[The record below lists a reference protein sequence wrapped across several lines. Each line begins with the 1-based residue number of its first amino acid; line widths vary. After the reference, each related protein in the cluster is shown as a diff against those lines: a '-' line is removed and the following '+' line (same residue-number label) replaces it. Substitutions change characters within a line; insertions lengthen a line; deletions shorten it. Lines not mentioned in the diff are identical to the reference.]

1 MPIQSIWIGRFCRA
15 AAVALPIALAGAP
28 LPVSAQDQSTQQQ
41 QQTLTQQQVEQ
52 LVAPIALYPDAL
64 LAQVLTASTYPLQ
77 VAMAANY
84 MDKNPK
90 LKGAALETAMQKQ
103 SWDPSVKGL
112 TSVPQVLS
120 LMNDKLDWTEQLGEA
135 FLAQPD
141 DVQNA
146 IQILREKAEAAGNL
160 KSTKEQKVT
169 RVKATPGPDYVG
181 PPEYIVI
188 EPVMP
193 DYYYVPV
200 YNPVVVFGVGF
211 WPSAYV
217 PFIWYPT
224 WWVPGPV
231 FGFGPVFVVGPAL
244 WCDFRWGHR
253 GFDAIRINTVRYS
266 QFNKVHI
273 GGPGQFQNWKFDP
286 GRRGNLAFKNP
297 KLEQQFGKDRP
308 GNRISPDKLIT
319 DKGVTGKPAG
329 NQGKD
334 NKLTTDTGLTGKQ
347 GGNKGKD
354 NKLTTDT
361 GLTGK
366 QGSNKGKN
374 NKITTE
380 KLTTPKGPTGNQG
393 GGNKIQTEK
402 FNTQRNVTGNQGG
415 NKGPSG
421 PTFKPSVSSGRSP
434 GPSGGGGGGNIGG
447 SKPSG
452 GGGGNRKDRKP

>member
-1 MPIQSIWIGRFCRA
+1 M
-15 AAVALPIALAGAP
+15 
-28 LPVSAQDQSTQQQ
+28 
-41 QQTLTQQQVEQ
+41 
-52 LVAPIALYPDAL
+52 
-64 LAQVLTASTYPLQ
+64 
-77 VAMAANY
+77 
-84 MDKNPK
+84 
-90 LKGAALETAMQKQ
+90 
-103 SWDPSVKGL
+103 
-112 TSVPQVLS
+112 
-120 LMNDKLDWTEQLGEA
+120 
-135 FLAQPD
+135 
-141 DVQNA
+141 
-146 IQILREKAEAAGNL
+146 
-160 KSTKEQKVT
+160 
-169 RVKATPGPDYVG
+169 G
-181 PPEYIVI
+181 PPEYFVI
-188 EPVMP
+188 EPVTP

-200 YNPVVVFGVGF
+200 YNPVVVYGAGF

-231 FGFGPVFVVGPAL
+231 FGFGPVYVVGPAL

-297 KLEQQFGKDRP
+297 KLEQQFGKGKP
-308 GNRISPDKLIT
+308 GRIAPDKLIT

-334 NKLTTDTGLTGKQ
+334 NKVTTDTSLTGKP
-347 GGNKGKD
+347 GANKGKD

-366 QGSNKGKN
+366 PGGNKGKDNKLTTDTGVTGKPGANKGKDNKLTTDTGLTGNQGGNKGKN

-393 GGNKIQTEK
+393 GSNKITTEK
-402 FNTQRNVTGNQGG
+402 FTTHKTVTGNQGGG

-421 PTFKPSVSSGRSP
+421 PTFKPSSVG
-434 GPSGGGGGGNIGG
+434 SGGGGKPPGGGGNIGG

-452 GGGGNRKDRKP
+452 AGGGGGGGGNRKDRKP